1 MSEQS
6 THNLFELFRSRFPTN
21 GNTPFL
27 SVKDGPTY
35 SYDDLERISAQYA
48 NVLVTCGLKP
58 GDRVAVQIEKSPEGV
73 FLYLACLRA
82 GAVFLP
88 LNTAY
93 QADELDYFLGDAEP
107 VIVVGDPNA
116 RALADLC
123 ATRKIVRFL
132 TLGANGA
139 GTLTDQSHDAAST
152 FTTTPRGESD
162 LAAILYSSG
171 TTGRPKGVMLTH
183 ANLAAN
189 ATALHQVWRFA
200 PDDVLLHTLPI
211 FHTHG
216 LFVALNTVLL
226 NGTGMIFHAKF
237 DAKAVIADM
246 PDATVFMGVPTYY
259 VRLLA
264 NPAFTAETCRT
275 IRLFLSGSAPLLD
288 ETARAFEARTGQQ
301 IVERYGMTEAG
312 IITSADVDKPRR
324 AGDVG
329 WPLPGVSLRIAGNDN
344 AELPRGETG
353 EIQIKGPGLFKGYWR
368 KPEKTSEDFTTD
380 EFFKT
385 GDLAH
390 LDENGMVAIVGRAKD
405 MMICGGFNVYPKE
418 IETIIDSLPGVIES
432 AVVGMPHP
440 DFGESG
446 LAVVTLAPGTTVLST
461 QDLRDALKKDLA
473 NYKIPKLL
481 VIADELPRNAMGKV
495 QKNVLRA
502 AYKAQW
508 DAALQMSRPQPA

>member
-1 MSEQS
+1 MAEQS
-6 THNLFELFRSRFPTN
+6 SHNLFDLFRSRFPADEGTL
-21 GNTPFL
+21 FL
-27 SVKDGPTY
+27 RVNDGRTFTY
-35 SYDDLERISAQYA
+35 GDLMRISAQYA
-48 NVLVTCGLKP
+48 NVLIASGLKP

-82 GAVFLP
+82 GAIFLP

-93 QADELDYFLGDAEP
+93 QAEELDYFIGDAEP
-107 VIVVGDPNA
+107 SIVVGDPA
-116 RALADLC
+116 AQALADLC
-123 ATRKIVRFL
+123 TARKCPCFL
-132 TLGANGA
+132 TLGADGA
-139 GTLTDQSHDAAST
+139 GTLTDQSRDAAQMFET
-152 FTTTPRGESD
+152 VPRAESD

-189 ATALHQVWRFA
+189 AAALHKIWRFA

-226 NGTGMIFHAKF
+226 NGTGMIFHPKF
-237 DAKAVIADM
+237 KADAVIADL
-246 PDATVFMGVPTYY
+246 PNATIFMGVPTYY

-264 NPAFTAETCRT
+264 HPKFTRDTCRT

-288 ETARAFEARTGQQ
+288 ETARAFSERTGQQ

-312 IITSADVDKPRR
+312 IITSADVDKPRS

-329 WPLPGVSLRIAGNDN
+329 WPLPGVSLRIADSDN
-344 AELPRGETG
+344 KELPRGETG
-353 EIQIKGPGLFKGYWR
+353 EIQIKGAGLFKGYWR
-368 KPEKTSEDFTTD
+368 KPEKTAEDFTAD
-380 EFFKT
+380 GFFKT
-385 GDLAH
+385 GDLAR

-418 IETIIDSLPGVIES
+418 IEAIIDGLPGVVES

-440 DFGESG
+440 DFGEAG
-446 LAVVTLAPGTTVLST
+446 LAVLTMTPGADALTTQT
-461 QDLRDALKKDLA
+461 LRDLLKKDLA

-481 VIADELPRNAMGKV
+481 VLADELPRNAMGKV
-495 QKNVLRA
+495 QKNLLRDT
-502 AYKAQW
+502 YRAQW
-508 DAALQMSRPQPA
+508 TAALQVNAP

>member
-6 THNLFELFRSRFPTN
+6 SHNLFDLFCSRFPTD
-21 GNTPFL
+21 GATPFL
-27 SVKDGPTY
+27 RVNGGPTY
-35 SYDDLERISAQYA
+35 SYDDLNRISAQYA
-48 NVLVTCGLKP
+48 NVLVSRGLKP
-58 GDRVAVQIEKSPEGV
+58 DDRVAVQIEKSPEGV

-107 VIVVGDPNA
+107 VIVVGDPAA

-123 ATRKIVRFL
+123 AARNIPHFL
-132 TLGANGA
+132 TLDATGA
-139 GTLTDQSHDAAST
+139 GTLTDQSRDAMPT
-152 FTTTPRGESD
+152 FTTAPRSERD

-171 TTGRPKGVMLTH
+171 TTGRPKGVMLSH
-183 ANLAAN
+183 SNLAAN
-189 ATALHQVWRFA
+189 ATALHQVWHFA

-237 DAKAVIADM
+237 NAESVLADL
-246 PDATVFMGVPTYY
+246 PSSTVFMGVPTYY

-264 NPAFTAETCRT
+264 NSNFTKEACRT

-288 ETARAFEARTGQQ
+288 ETARAFQARTGHQ

-312 IITSADVDKPRR
+312 IITSAAVDKPRS

-329 WPLPGVSLRIAGNDN
+329 WPLPGVSLRIANNDN
-344 AELPRGETG
+344 KELPRGETG

-380 EFFKT
+380 GFFKT
-385 GDLAH
+385 GDLAR

-418 IETIIDSLPGVIES
+418 IETIIDGLSGVIES

-446 LAVVTLAPGTTVLST
+446 LAVITLTPGTSALST
-461 QDLRDALKKDLA
+461 EDLRDILKKDLA

-495 QKNVLRA
+495 QKNVLRTI
-502 AYKAQW
+502 YKAQW
-508 DAALQMSRPQPA
+508 EASLKTSRP